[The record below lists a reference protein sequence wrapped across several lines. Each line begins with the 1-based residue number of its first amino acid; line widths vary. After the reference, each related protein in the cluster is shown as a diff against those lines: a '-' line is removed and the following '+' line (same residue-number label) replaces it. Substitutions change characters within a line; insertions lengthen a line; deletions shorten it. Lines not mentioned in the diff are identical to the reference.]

1 MKEGDRVSV
10 LGGDNYLPDDASANF
25 EHFSIQEVGVML
37 PHRLRT
43 KKLIKDQM
51 GYAIVGMR
59 NPRQAS
65 PGGTIIQHSDVSSLR
80 EEIIGASEAHKT
92 PSGDSSVLYASVHPT
107 EENSFDDLV
116 AAVERLALND
126 MGLEVSMQVRMKKRR
141 QHD

>member
-1 MKEGDRVSV
+1 
-10 LGGDNYLPDDASANF
+10 
-25 EHFSIQEVGVML
+25 
-37 PHRLRT
+37 
-43 KKLIKDQM
+43 M